1 MVKTDKFLEY
11 KDTDLQLNLCR
22 LPSNLG
28 GITSKELNDL
38 LEKNSVRRNK
48 NNNYL
53 RTKRDK
59 CIALIENN
67 IDNLNEKISIIER
80 DIVSSPKVKSNK
92 KQMTNLRGK
101 TVKEIG
107 EKIGDFKELIRTS
120 LDNIKGSKDKIIQSV
135 NKNEDLSKNLKQY
148 KSTLKQ
154 IKSKP
159 GYAEKSGEKLFSIS
173 DDIKSQQKTIK
184 SSDSKFDKY
193 SNRLDKIEKS
203 LNIQNSKITSIAD
216 KFDNLKGDIKDGK
229 HDDELKLK
237 MELLKIEKDK
247 SLILEV
253 TKLVND
259 SKEQILDEIKS
270 FQDGETNSL
279 LLSLKKEV
287 MDLGERNVQLKEEFE
302 KLIDKENELR
312 REKEG
317 NLDITLDIT
326 KRLDE
331 LEKYNKE
338 ILSLLE
344 EKKAKEEKL
353 GKVKSRKK
361 INKKEKDIITD
372 LNEDLQIGKGKV
384 RERALGKRRERF
396 RGGNKVWSAGR
407 KDRRRH
413 HGDYQGRGDRRGA
426 RGFQMEQVL
435 LRTEE
440 SDAKF
445 QK

>member
-28 GITSKELNDL
+28 GITSKELDDL
-38 LEKNSVRRNK
+38 LEKSSVRRNK

-80 DIVSSPKVKSNK
+80 DIVSSPKVKTNK
-92 KQMTNLRGK
+92 KQITNLRDK

-107 EKIGDFKELIRTS
+107 EKIGDFKELIRSS
-120 LDNIKGSKDKIIQSV
+120 LDNIKGSKEKIIQSV

-159 GYAEKSGEKLFSIS
+159 GYVEESGEKLFSIN

-184 SSDSKFDKY
+184 SSDSRFDKY

-216 KFDNLKGDIKDGK
+216 KFDNLKVDIKDGK

-279 LLSLKKEV
+279 LLSLKEEV
-287 MDLGERNVQLKEEFE
+287 KDLGERNVQLKEEF
-302 KLIDKENELR
+302 
-312 REKEG
+312 
-317 NLDITLDIT
+317 
-326 KRLDE
+326 
-331 LEKYNKE
+331 
-338 ILSLLE
+338 
-344 EKKAKEEKL
+344 
-353 GKVKSRKK
+353 
-361 INKKEKDIITD
+361 
-372 LNEDLQIGKGKV
+372 
-384 RERALGKRRERF
+384 
-396 RGGNKVWSAGR
+396 
-407 KDRRRH
+407 
-413 HGDYQGRGDRRGA
+413 
-426 RGFQMEQVL
+426 
-435 LRTEE
+435 
-440 SDAKF
+440 
-445 QK
+445 